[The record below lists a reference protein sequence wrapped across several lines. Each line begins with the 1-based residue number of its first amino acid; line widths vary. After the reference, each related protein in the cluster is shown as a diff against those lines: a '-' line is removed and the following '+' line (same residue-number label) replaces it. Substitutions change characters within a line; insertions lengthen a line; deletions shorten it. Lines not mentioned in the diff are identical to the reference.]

1 MADFQFDD
9 IDLQLQIG
17 NQSHILLESPE
28 SIQGDHKLA
37 LLQRRDIISL
47 RQTVKQA
54 RIVRE
59 QTIKRVLYGPAG
71 CGKTLVLYLC
81 ALDCLQSQEWL
92 VFYVP
97 ALSKFDGVSDLDC
110 ARNLIYNFR
119 RVNDLYLQ
127 LNQINA
133 DVVRIQK
140 LLDDALAPYGDPVQA
155 LITLFQTFLHIVDV
169 PVFIGLDQ
177 WNCLADGDG
186 INQPLLQRLFGHFSV
201 LNVHRGCCMC
211 AMSSTFPLW
220 RASMFRDFDAVLTAI
235 YIDLYS
241 DEEWRAVVSYNRERG
256 QFPSRKDLH
265 DDKLQI
271 LTGRVPRLL
280 ESVKQS
286 YLANDCRWSQALY
299 DRCVNQNV
307 LYFAERAHSVI
318 ERNREGRH
326 SIPILRFASFAVL
339 NQCERAYIPSEWID
353 SGLFE
358 KQNGFVTPICQ
369 SVLTAMF
376 ITVCDD
382 IDEIISI
389 MATSD
394 REIAFK
400 VLVIIGLSKQQS
412 TKIQCCTLT
421 GETDLTNFSLRALKV
436 DFQLKPSE
444 ENVNSPYEE
453 DTLIICHES
462 YQPPIDAVIY
472 CDGFIYMIS
481 VSLQSYFN
489 HSTRVR
495 DIFTQKVGLSGYNVL
510 QHYCKHSPYMKSQ
523 SYMDETVWSQHLAD
537 HVRFIYIT
545 ADSTKHDATI
555 MRQSGA
561 QYVNRVNGDQLE
573 KLGESYKYFMMDT

>member
-17 NQSHILLESPE
+17 NKSHILLESPE
-28 SIQGDHKLA
+28 SIQGDNKLV
-37 LLQRRDIISL
+37 LLRRCEIIRL
-47 RQTVKQA
+47 RQTVKQS
-54 RIVRE
+54 RIVSE

-97 ALSKFDGVSDLDC
+97 ELSKFDGVSDFDC
-110 ARNLIYNFR
+110 ARNLIDNFR
-119 RVNDLYLQ
+119 RANDQYLR

-133 DVVRIQK
+133 DVARIQN

-155 LITLFQTFLHIVDV
+155 LSTLFQNLLHIVDV

-186 INQPLLQRLFGHFSV
+186 INQSLLKKLWGHFSKI
-201 LNVHRGCCMC
+201 NVGRGCCMC
-211 AMSSTFPLW
+211 AMSSTFPVR

-235 YIDLYS
+235 DIDLYS

-286 YLANDCRWSQALY
+286 YLANGCRWSQALY
-299 DRCVNQNV
+299 GRCVNQNV
-307 LYFAERAHSVI
+307 LYFAERARSVI
-318 ERNREGRH
+318 KRNREGCY
-326 SIPILRFASFAVL
+326 SVSILRFASLVVL
-339 NQCERAYIPSEWID
+339 NQYERAYIPSEWID

-358 KQNGFVTPICQ
+358 KENGFVTPICQ
-369 SVLTAMF
+369 SFLTAMF

-400 VLVIIGLSKQQS
+400 VLVITGLSQQQS
-412 TKIQCCTLT
+412 TQFQCCTLA
-421 GETDLTNFSLRALKV
+421 GETDITNVSLRALKV
-436 DFQLKPSE
+436 DVKLKPSE
-444 ENVNSPYEE
+444 ENVKSLYEE
-453 DTLIICHES
+453 DTLIICHGS
-462 YQPPIDAVIY
+462 YQPPVDAVIY
-472 CDGFIYMIS
+472 CDGFILLIS
-481 VSLQSYFN
+481 VSLRSYFS
-489 HSTRVR
+489 HSTRAR
-495 DIFTQKVGLSGYNVL
+495 DIFTQKIGLSGYNVL
-510 QHYCKHSPYMKSQ
+510 QHYCKHSPYGKSH
-523 SYMDETVWSQHLAD
+523 SYMNETVWSQHLAD

-555 MRQSGA
+555 MKQSGA
-561 QYVNRVNGDQLE
+561 QYVRRVKGDQLE